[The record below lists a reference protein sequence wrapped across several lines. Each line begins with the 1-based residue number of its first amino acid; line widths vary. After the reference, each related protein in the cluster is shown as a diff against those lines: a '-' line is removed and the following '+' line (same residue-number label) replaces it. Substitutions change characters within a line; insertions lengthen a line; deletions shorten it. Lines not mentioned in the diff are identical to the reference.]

1 MCLSITFILLEEDF
15 KKNLWVNWLESSVVL
30 AHTMTCRGW
39 PDPQVLSQSFAINF
53 RMRMIGSK
61 VGWVPLPPRSPDSS
75 TWLPQP
81 GWRGA
86 TQKVWLFTWHFVL
99 YLARSKRCLDLP
111 GLGSFSGTRWWAI
124 CVRLWRT
131 LRSVGLR
138 RVRHISHP
146 YTQASPQAI
155 YLPFSEGWRGLCE
168 HRGGPVWPA
177 VTQSLRVPLAAGGW
191 CWRSQR
197 DRSWGR

>member
-1 MCLSITFILLEEDF
+1 MPLHNIYIPRRGFQEEF
-15 KKNLWVNWLESSVVL
+15 VSKL
-30 AHTMTCRGW
+30 AGIIFQFCSTGTHTMTCHGW

-53 RMRMIGSK
+53 RMSMIRSK

-99 YLARSKRCLDLP
+99 YLARGKRCFDLP

-138 RVRHISHP
+138 RVRHVSHP
-146 YTQASPQAI
+146 YTQASPRAI
-155 YLPFSEGWRGLCE
+155 YLPFRRAEGVCVNTEGDPYDL
-168 HRGGPVWPA
+168 P
-177 VTQSLRVPLAAGGW
+177 
-191 CWRSQR
+191 
-197 DRSWGR
+197 